1 MSILKDSIQLEDWFF
16 AENVLLFT
24 QIPKEAASMARKVD
38 SYLEEK
44 PAQHGKKP
52 NQKLKP
58 YVVLQYLLKYTD
70 ENNVATAFDIIGY
83 LKEDCDIDAERR
95 SIYRDIEEINTVA
108 LMLEEECTIGQ
119 AAQMLADDEDGE
131 LKLVVYDKKKKGFYV
146 RQRKYDL
153 NDIRLLAEC
162 VYSSKFISQGQADRL
177 ADVVCDFVS
186 EHQADKIRHNAFLTD
201 RVKTNNRQV
210 LANIATINEAMSR
223 KIDGEPHT
231 PEKITF
237 KYLKYSVG
245 DMSKQVE
252 RRRGAKYIV
261 SPFQLLINDGNYYLL
276 AFDDYSKEMR
286 TYRVDRM
293 KDVDPMGEPREG
305 EEDFKKIDLRTYTQ
319 RVFSMYGGE
328 QKLVE
333 IRFINPLL
341 DAVVDRFGTKDVQ
354 YAKVD
359 ETHFSV
365 TAMVEISDQFFGWLL
380 GFGRKAKL
388 LYPDDVLEQFRTYM
402 DRIREMY

>member
-1 MSILKDSIQLEDWFF
+1 
-16 AENVLLFT
+16 
-24 QIPKEAASMARKVD
+24 MARKVD
-38 SYLEEK
+38 AYLEDT
-44 PAQHGKKP
+44 PAKHGKKP

-108 LMLEEECTIGQ
+108 LMLEEECTIKQ
-119 AAQMLADDEDGE
+119 AAEMLADDEDGE

-177 ADVVCDFVS
+177 ADVVCEFVS

-252 RRRGAKYIV
+252 RRKGAKYIV
-261 SPFQLLINDGNYYLL
+261 SPFQLLITDGNYYLL

-359 ETHFSV
+359 ETHFRV
-365 TAMVEISDQFFGWLL
+365 TAKVEISDQFFGWLL

-388 LYPDDVLEQFRTYM
+388 LYPDDVLDKFRAYM

>member
-1 MSILKDSIQLEDWFF
+1 
-16 AENVLLFT
+16 
-24 QIPKEAASMARKVD
+24 MADEKKTYRKVD
-38 SYLEEK
+38 EHLKDK
-44 PAQHGKKP
+44 PAEHGKKP

-108 LMLEEECTIGQ
+108 LMLDEECTIGE
-119 AAQMLADDEDGE
+119 AAEMLADDEDGE

-162 VYSSKFISQGQADRL
+162 VYSAKFISQGQAERL
-177 ADVVCDFVS
+177 ADVVCEFVS
-186 EHQADKIRHNAFLTD
+186 EPQADKIRHNAFLTD

-210 LANIATINEAMSR
+210 LSNIATINEAMSR

-231 PEKITF
+231 PEKISF
-237 KYLKYSVG
+237 QYLKYSIA

-252 RRRGAKYIV
+252 RRKGAKYIV

-276 AFDDYSKEMR
+276 AFDDYSHEMR

-293 KDVDPMGEPREG
+293 KNVQPLGEPREG

-319 RVFSMYGGE
+319 RVFSMYGGK

-365 TAMVEISDQFFGWLL
+365 TARVEISDQFFGWIL
-380 GFGRKAKL
+380 GFGRKAKI
-388 LYPDDVLEQFRTYM
+388 LYPDDVLEKFRAYM

>member
-1 MSILKDSIQLEDWFF
+1 M
-16 AENVLLFT
+16 LF
-24 QIPKEAASMARKVD
+24 
-38 SYLEEK
+38 
-44 PAQHGKKP
+44 
-52 NQKLKP
+52 
-58 YVVLQYLLKYTD
+58 
-70 ENNVATAFDIIGY
+70 VATAFDIIGY
-83 LKEDCDIDAERR
+83 LKEDCDIDA
-95 SIYRDIEEINTVA
+95 
-108 LMLEEECTIGQ
+108 
-119 AAQMLADDEDGE
+119 
-131 LKLVVYDKKKKGFYV
+131 
-146 RQRKYDL
+146 
-153 NDIRLLAEC
+153 
-162 VYSSKFISQGQADRL
+162 
-177 ADVVCDFVS
+177 
-186 EHQADKIRHNAFLTD
+186 
-201 RVKTNNRQV
+201 
-210 LANIATINEAMSR
+210 
-223 KIDGEPHT
+223 
-231 PEKITF
+231 
-237 KYLKYSVG
+237 
-245 DMSKQVE
+245 E

-286 TYRVDRM
+286 TYRVDCM

-305 EEDFKKIDLRTYTQ
+305 EEDFKKIDLRTYIQ

-365 TAMVEISDQFFGWLL
+365 TAKVEISDQFFGWLL

-388 LYPDDVLEQFRTYM
+388 LYPEDVLEKFRTYM

>member
-1 MSILKDSIQLEDWFF
+1 
-16 AENVLLFT
+16 
-24 QIPKEAASMARKVD
+24 MARKVD
-38 SYLEEK
+38 AYLEDT
-44 PAQHGKKP
+44 PAKHGKKP

-108 LMLEEECTIGQ
+108 LMLEEECTIKQ
-119 AAQMLADDEDGE
+119 AAEMLADDEDGE

-177 ADVVCDFVS
+177 ADVVCEFVS

-252 RRRGAKYIV
+252 RRKGAKYIV

-305 EEDFKKIDLRTYTQ
+305 EEVFKKIDLRTYTQ

-365 TAMVEISDQFFGWLL
+365 TAKVEISDQFFGWLL

-388 LYPDDVLEQFRTYM
+388 LYPDDVLEKFRTYM

>member
-1 MSILKDSIQLEDWFF
+1 MC
-16 AENVLLFT
+16 
-24 QIPKEAASMARKVD
+24 
-38 SYLEEK
+38 
-44 PAQHGKKP
+44 
-52 NQKLKP
+52 
-58 YVVLQYLLKYTD
+58 
-70 ENNVATAFDIIGY
+70 Y

-119 AAQMLADDEDGE
+119 AAEMLADDEDGE

-177 ADVVCDFVS
+177 ADVVCEFVS

-365 TAMVEISDQFFGWLL
+365 TAKVEISDQFFGWLL

-388 LYPDDVLEQFRTYM
+388 LYPEDVLEQFRIYM

>member
-1 MSILKDSIQLEDWFF
+1 
-16 AENVLLFT
+16 
-24 QIPKEAASMARKVD
+24 MARKVD
-38 SYLEEK
+38 AYLEEK

-108 LMLEEECTIGQ
+108 LMLEEECTIKQ
-119 AAQMLADDEDGE
+119 AAEMLADDEDGE

-162 VYSSKFISQGQADRL
+162 VYSSKFISKGQAERL
-177 ADVVCDFVS
+177 ADVVCEFVS

-210 LANIATINEAMSR
+210 LSNIATINEAMSR

-252 RRRGAKYIV
+252 RRKGAKYIV

-365 TAMVEISDQFFGWLL
+365 TAKVEISDQFFGWLL

-388 LYPDDVLEQFRTYM
+388 LYPDDVLDKFRAYM